1 MPFRCRIVTH
11 KKLQLIYKHLFF
23 YAQNY
28 QETYFTLLWML
39 SLKNEIYWAV
49 DIGHLKEVLENFN
62 PSELNTFQLFIIQYL
77 LIVVKLSNIQSIL

>member
-1 MPFRCRIVTH
+1 MTH

-49 DIGHLKEVLENFN
+49 DIGHLKKVLENFN
-62 PSELNTFQLFIIQYL
+62 PCLMQSCKLPLKEDLFRKKINELPNGKST
-77 LIVVKLSNIQSIL
+77 KT